1 MKFIDQVSPEKLRG
15 GFYTPARLVRA
26 CFDRIESLADK
37 DGELSILEPAAGDGA
52 FVRFAGPGCPADAK
66 FTCVELIPEEAEKC
80 RRELE
85 ERRYQGRVIN
95 DSFFAW
101 AVKQPPEFS
110 ALVGNPPFVRYQFVE
125 KTERQRLNRIMA
137 SGGKSLAGVANL
149 WIPFTLLSFEL
160 LRQHGAFALILPSEL
175 LAIQS
180 AGLLRSELIRH
191 ADRYLPARRFRRN
204 LARRG
209 WSAAVV
215 MSPPRP
221 AALCCFAN
229 MGGRKFAS
237 GRTPSMTRSRVGRDS
252 C

>member
-66 FTCVELIPEEAEKC
+66 FTCVELMPEEAEKC

-95 DSFFAW
+95 DRFFAW

-110 ALVGNPPFVRYQFVE
+110 ALVAGVHNSLTILSSETEGRTYGGGVLEMVPSEIARLLVPLVDMQSSLALLDATCRRAGGQLDATDTLIHATDRILCRLVPGYSSLLPDLTAVRR
-125 KTERQRLNRIMA
+125 KLRQRRLV
-137 SGGKSLAGVANL
+137 GVED
-149 WIPFTLLSFEL
+149 WGEGP
-160 LRQHGAFALILPSEL
+160 
-175 LAIQS
+175 
-180 AGLLRSELIRH
+180 
-191 ADRYLPARRFRRN
+191 
-204 LARRG
+204 
-209 WSAAVV
+209 
-215 MSPPRP
+215 
-221 AALCCFAN
+221 
-229 MGGRKFAS
+229 
-237 GRTPSMTRSRVGRDS
+237 
-252 C
+252 